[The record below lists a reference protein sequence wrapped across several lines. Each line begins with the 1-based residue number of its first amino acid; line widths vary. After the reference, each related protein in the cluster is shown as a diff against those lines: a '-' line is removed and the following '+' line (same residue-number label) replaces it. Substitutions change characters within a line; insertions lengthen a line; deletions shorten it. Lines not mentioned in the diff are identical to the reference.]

1 MIKLSCL
8 TILTLLFINLHSQ
21 TYKIYGVT
29 NKGGEHNGGVIYSM
43 NLDGSNKQ
51 VEYNFDFID
60 ISTPWRTSLIEVDSS
75 EIYGTSLE
83 GGFYNSG
90 TLFKHNYQTGTTKV
104 LHNFFL
110 YDSIGHSPMG
120 DLIMIN
126 KTIYGT
132 TTDGNS
138 NNRKGSIFAYDIV
151 KDSIYLVKNLH
162 DSIKANGVS
171 GLIQTS
177 NGKIYGT
184 GQKSLY
190 EYDQALDSIIVI
202 ATTDYYQL
210 STPIELNNGNLLGT
224 GNLGGM
230 DAIIYEYDISL
241 DSLIILNYFTP
252 QIHGINVSKLTAN
265 QDLTKFYCTTDIF
278 KSAILEYDYASNT
291 LDTIF
296 TFQNNNVGA
305 HPNEVA
311 FIDSTTLIGNTYSG
325 GANGDGTVYKFNI
338 QTKIHTK
345 LFDLS
350 RYSTG
355 SFPSTKVLKAT
366 NNKYYFNTSNGG
378 DYLSSYK
385 DGTLIEI
392 NQGLDTLTIK
402 ADYGASFNG
411 SNPVN
416 NIYYSGSSIKGFTY
430 NRGNKFSFDVRSKN
444 FSSNYHAIWG
454 SDLDIVS
461 RLKNGFAK
469 ISRGAYPNFTSQI
482 EIFDTTGTLLKSNT
496 FGKHIV
502 GELLEHSNGKF
513 YACALQGGNNN
524 LGIIFEYDTS
534 SSTTTILH
542 HFNSSSL
549 AGNEPL
555 SYLIEDTNQ
564 DLIGITTSG
573 GTLGSGSI
581 FRLNIQNN
589 IITAEINNPSNTGYG
604 KLYGIS
610 KYNDSIVLGAYNR
623 NFKFYLFQYNLN
635 TQNFNLLDST
645 LHSGNTDFP
654 NPPIVGPDSNIYLCL
669 QNGGGMYTSGSV
681 LKYEVASDTLFEITN
696 FRSNSYIEGAFPSG
710 IIFVKDQ
717 STSIKE
723 KYDIKPISKI
733 YPNPSNNHF
742 VIENPHL
749 IRSIRVYSTSA
760 QLVYAKHNIN
770 SVKFSLNAIN
780 QDGLYLIQ
788 IITEEGIEVQKIIK
802 K

>member
-1 MIKLSCL
+1 
-8 TILTLLFINLHSQ
+8 
-21 TYKIYGVT
+21 
-29 NKGGEHNGGVIYSM
+29 M

-60 ISTPWRTSLIEVDSS
+60 IATPWRTSLIEGDSS

-90 TLFKHNYQTGTTKV
+90 TLFKYNYQTGRTKV

-120 DLIMIN
+120 DLLMIN

-138 NNRKGSIFAYDIV
+138 NNSKGSIFAYDIV
-151 KDSIYLVKNLH
+151 KDSIYLIKNLN
-162 DSIKANGVS
+162 DSINANGSS
-171 GLIQTS
+171 GFIQTS

-184 GQKSLY
+184 GQNSLY
-190 EYDQALDSIIVI
+190 EYDQALDSIII
-202 ATTDYYQL
+202 LATTDYYQL

-230 DAIIYEYDISL
+230 DAIIYEYDINL
-241 DSLIILNYFTP
+241 DSLIILKNFTP

-265 QDLTKFYCTTDIF
+265 QNLTKFYCTTSIF
-278 KSAILEYDYASNT
+278 NNAILEYDYTSNT

-296 TFQNNNVGA
+296 TFQNNNVGSN
-305 HPNEVA
+305 PNEVA

-325 GANGDGTVYKFNI
+325 GVNGDGTVYKFNI
-338 QTKIHTK
+338 QTKTHTK

-355 SFPSTKVLKAT
+355 SFPSSKVLKAT
-366 NNKYYFNTSNGG
+366 NNKYYFNTSNGSN
-378 DYLSSYK
+378 YLSNFK

-411 SNPVN
+411 SSPVN

-461 RLKNGFAK
+461 GLKNGFAK
-469 ISRGAYPNFTSQI
+469 ISRGAYPNFTSRI
-482 EIFDTTGTLLKSNT
+482 EIFDSTGTLLKSIV
-496 FGKHIV
+496 FGKYIV

-513 YACALQGGNNN
+513 YSCAKQGGNNN
-524 LGIIFEYDTS
+524 LGVIIECDTS
-534 SSTTTILH
+534 NNSTSIIH
-542 HFNSSSL
+542 HFNSSSSS
-549 AGNEPL
+549 GYEPL
-555 SYLIEDTNQ
+555 SYLIEDTNL

-589 IITAEINNPSNTGYG
+589 IISDEISNPSNTGYG
-604 KLYGIS
+604 KLYGIT
-610 KYNDSIVLGAYNR
+610 KYSDSIVLGAYIR
-623 NFKFYLFQYNLN
+623 NFTFYLFQYNLN

-645 LHSGNTDFP
+645 LHSGNVDFP
-654 NPPIVGPDSNIYLCL
+654 NRPIVGPDSNIYLCL
-669 QNGGGMYTSGSV
+669 QNGGGIFNSGSI
-681 LKYEVASDTLFEITN
+681 LKYEVSYDTMYEITN
-696 FRSNSYIEGAFPSG
+696 FQSKSYIEGAYPSG
-710 IIFVKDQ
+710 IVFVE
-717 STSIKE
+717 SGTTSIKE
-723 KYDIKPISKI
+723 NKNISDVSKI
-733 YPNPSNNHF
+733 YPNPSEKDF
-742 VIENPHL
+742 IIESPYL
-749 IRSIRVYSTSA
+749 IETIRVYNISG
-760 QLVYAKHNIN
+760 QLVDLKTNVN
-770 SVKFSLNAIN
+770 TKKFRLNTLN
-780 QDGLYLIQ
+780 QEGIYLIQ
-788 IITEEGIEVQKIIK
+788 LTTIKGIEVLKILK